1 VETAVCIITGIG
13 PKNWT
18 AISISDTG
26 FSFTTT
32 TSWAYPNGQK
42 RQRKNTQIIIII
54 MYSVTHTHTQSTIF
68 YCLTVH
74 FNSLNLTY
82 QLMHFYIQ

>member
-1 VETAVCIITGIG
+1 MILCVNSYVVQSTTVENTDTVMTNNLCIS
-13 PKNWT
+13 
-18 AISISDTG
+18 ASDT
-26 FSFTTT
+26 T
-32 TSWAYPNGQK
+32 YK
-42 RQRKNTQIIIII
+42 ERI
-54 MYSVTHTHTQSTIF
+54 SVF